1 MWTGQCLACNGIET
15 LETSWLLR
23 SFVDSC
29 IDKWKSTRIGGSCDS
44 FGGFFHF
51 IVQYYL
57 HYGSISRLCFLYF
70 RKRCFCT

>member
-1 MWTGQCLACNGIET
+1 MWTGQCLACDGIET

-44 FGGFFHF
+44 FGGFLSLHCTILP
-51 IVQYYL
+51 IVGYVYYCL
-57 HYGSISRLCFLYF
+57 
-70 RKRCFCT
+70 